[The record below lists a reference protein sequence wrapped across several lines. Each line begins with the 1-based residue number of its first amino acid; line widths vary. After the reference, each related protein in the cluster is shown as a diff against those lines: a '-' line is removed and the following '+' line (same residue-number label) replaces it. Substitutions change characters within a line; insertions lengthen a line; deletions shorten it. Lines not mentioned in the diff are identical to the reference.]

1 MPSAVLSAGRKASHL
16 IPTWQDIQVLTAIHQ
31 ALSPISALTDILSG
45 EEYVTVSAILPML
58 RLFETKLL
66 KDEADDIQLTK
77 DIIRH
82 IKQDLNSR
90 YIIPKISAMALK
102 ILQVATFLDTRF
114 DCHFSDDTDVADI
127 KETLQDQGAKVFE
140 HILPP
145 QSSTTEL
152 QGSSSS
158 SAVEGPPPTKK
169 SNLGSLFKDTAE
181 ETRDQP
187 VISPEQQ
194 IKAELNAYEAIPQ
207 LDPEED
213 PLQWLEYRVHTFQ
226 LCASLHKLAQSYFSV
241 CATSSPS
248 EQFKTAGNIVTTHRA
263 SLKPNNVD
271 MLVFL
276 AKNL

>member
-1 MPSAVLSAGRKASHL
+1 
-16 IPTWQDIQVLTAIHQ
+16 
-31 ALSPISALTDILSG
+31 
-45 EEYVTVSAILPML
+45 
-58 RLFETKLL
+58 
-66 KDEADDIQLTK
+66 
-77 DIIRH
+77 
-82 IKQDLNSR
+82 
-90 YIIPKISAMALK
+90 MALK
-102 ILQVATFLDTRF
+102 ILQVPTFLDPRF
-114 DCHFSDDTDVADI
+114 KCHFSDDTDVADI
-127 KETLQDQGAKVFE
+127 KETLQDEGAKVIE

-145 QSSTTEL
+145 QSSPTEH

-169 SNLGSLFKDTAE
+169 STLGSLFKDTAE

-213 PLQWLEYRVHTFQ
+213 PLQWWKVQSSRFPA
-226 LCASLHKLAQSYFSV
+226 LCKLAQSYFSV

-248 EQFKTAGNIVTTHRA
+248 ERLFKTAGNIVTTHRA